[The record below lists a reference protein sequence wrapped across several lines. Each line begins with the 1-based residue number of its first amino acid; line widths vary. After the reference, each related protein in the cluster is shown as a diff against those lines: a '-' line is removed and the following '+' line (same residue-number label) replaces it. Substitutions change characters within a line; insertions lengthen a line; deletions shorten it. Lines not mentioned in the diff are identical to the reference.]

1 MLPGAAA
8 FSPPVAT
15 LTSLGSTWAEATG
28 AAGDGRGRSS
38 SPSFGRSPARL
49 EDEVRPV
56 WGVVGLSATRSC
68 RGGTSSC
75 LRRRFTPTG
84 TARRA
89 QCFSRYWSCWRSH
102 LPSSDLDARSLRLSL
117 RGGLRLRSRVAF
129 RLNCDTVWHGFA
141 TESPR
146 HPVDTVAESLD
157 HRPERRPSAVRRS
170 DADRKEPCMLLQL
183 HLRLPALAALLLLVL
198 IAVG

>member
-1 MLPGAAA
+1 
-8 FSPPVAT
+8 
-15 LTSLGSTWAEATG
+15 
-28 AAGDGRGRSS
+28 SS

-89 QCFSRYWSCWRSH
+89 QCFSRCRSCWRSH

-157 HRPERRPSAVRRS
+157 HRPERRPALGRRPKGALHVAAVAPSPSRTRSPTPACPDRGWLKIGSAAEAFRQASFSRS
-170 DADRKEPCMLLQL
+170 HTRARTPTGK
-183 HLRLPALAALLLLVL
+183 AAR
-198 IAVG
+198 